1 MSEVTIA
8 IISFFAA
15 MCIALVITPHISS
28 WASNR
33 GICDYPS
40 SRRVHQT
47 CTPRAGGI
55 SLFISFISTYLLAN
69 IFLADHDLSQLLQR
83 EQVFFLLGACCIF
96 VLGLWDDIKSLSPGV
111 KFVGQI
117 GVGLL
122 VWFGGIG
129 VELLSVTL
137 YKGVLLPSWLSL
149 IITVFWVVLLVNA
162 INLIDGLDGLAAG
175 ICLFV
180 SITLISLCFASGDFM
195 LIIGFCALGGSCL
208 GFLRYNFNPASVFMG
223 DSGSYLL
230 GYLLAAFTIQG
241 AMKSQ
246 AAVALLIPVIALG
259 VPLLDTL
266 LAPIRR
272 FILGQKLFR
281 PDQNHF
287 HHKLLTHGYSQR
299 KVVVIIYAV
308 TVFLGFTSLA
318 FVFVKDQLAAYV
330 LVVPG
335 IFIFLVVKKLG
346 YLEYVAAD
354 KIWGWLRDLTDEAGL
369 SNERRSFLNLQ
380 MQIISSSSVEILWEN
395 IVVAVDKLDFDMIQ
409 LYLLDAEGSSSAQGV
424 ESMEWRRDIGKE
436 TFDFQEQYQFK
447 LEMPLMATDKEVT
460 YGILWLIKDLKR
472 SNISHYTLRRVEHLR
487 RSIIGVLD
495 KLLVK

>member
-1 MSEVTIA
+1 MSAITIA
-8 IISFFAA
+8 LSSFFVA
-15 MCIALVITPHISS
+15 MCVALIITPRVAT
-28 WASNR
+28 WAANR

-40 SRRVHQT
+40 SRRVHQS

-55 SLFISFISTYLLAN
+55 SLFIAFFSAYLIAFV
-69 IFLADHDLSQLLQR
+69 FLSGHGPGAILLR
-83 EQVFFLLGACCIF
+83 EQLFFILGACCIF
-96 VLGLWDDIKSLSPGV
+96 GLGLWDDIRNLSPRV
-111 KFVGQI
+111 KLVGQI

-137 YKGVLLPSWLSL
+137 YKGVELPSWLSL
-149 IITVFWVVLLVNA
+149 LITVFWVVLLVNA

-180 SITLISLCFASGDFM
+180 SITLLSLCFSSGNLV
-195 LIIGFCALGGSCL
+195 LIIGFCALGGSCF

-230 GYLLAAFTIQG
+230 GYLLAVLTIQG

-246 AAVALLIPVIALG
+246 ATVALLIPIIALG

-272 FILGQKLFR
+272 FILGQKMFR
-281 PDQNHF
+281 PDQKHF
-287 HHKLLTHGYSQR
+287 HHILLTLGYSPR
-299 KVVVIIYAV
+299 KVVVIIYGV
-308 TVFLGFTSLA
+308 TVFLGFVALA

-335 IFIFLVVKKLG
+335 VLIFLAVKKLG
-346 YLEYVAAD
+346 YLEYIAAD
-354 KIWGWLRDLTDEAGL
+354 KIWGWLRDLTDDVGL

-380 MQIISSSSVEILWEN
+380 MQIIQSDSIESLWHNINEAVE
-395 IVVAVDKLDFDMIQ
+395 KLDFDMAELHLNQEEGIS
-409 LYLLDAEGSSSAQGV
+409 LLTEVQNMKWYRCPEDGE
-424 ESMEWRRDIGKE
+424 
-436 TFDFQEQYQFK
+436 FDFNENCQFK
-447 LEMPLMATDKEVT
+447 LEMPLMNGLDTT
-460 YGILWLIKDLKR
+460 YGVLWLIKDLKR
-472 SNISHYTLRRVEHLR
+472 SSMSHFTLRRVEHLR
-487 RSIIGVLD
+487 RTIIGVLNRFAG
-495 KLLVK
+495 V